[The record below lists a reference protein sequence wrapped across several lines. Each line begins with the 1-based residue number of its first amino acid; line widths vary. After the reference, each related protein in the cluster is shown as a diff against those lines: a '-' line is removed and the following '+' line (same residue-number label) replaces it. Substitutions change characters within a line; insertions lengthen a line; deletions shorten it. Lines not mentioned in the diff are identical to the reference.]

1 MRNPILRPEKQDTY
15 YNNQY
20 NRTSDMTDP
29 HSTISVL
36 TISLGCPK
44 NRVDTERLIGSLG
57 AGVQPVDEV
66 AGADLVLINTCGFI
80 EPAVEESVST
90 ILETVQDMAE
100 LTEERPVL
108 AVAGCLVSRYG
119 SDLMAEMPEVD
130 LWLSTDELDKW
141 PAMIEQALNRPVDE
155 RLPRNVSTGPGYAY
169 LKVSE
174 GCSHDCKFC
183 TIPSIRGAHKSWPV
197 DFLAD
202 EAAKLVSDGVPELI
216 IVGQDSTHYGSD
228 LELRNGLQQLLEKL
242 LPINGLEWL
251 RVMYLY
257 PAGLTETLLAF
268 LKEMGPP
275 FLPYFDIPLQHAH
288 PDVLGA
294 MGRPFAR
301 NPEKVIDRVRK
312 YFPDAALRTTFIVG
326 YPGET
331 DAHFEHLMRFAEK
344 ARFHHLGV
352 FPYWP
357 EDGTPAAAM
366 EGQVEDSV
374 KQYRRD
380 ALMELQGDISEEILS
395 GYVGET
401 LPVLI
406 ERPSDEWPG
415 LYVGRTWFQ
424 APEVDGVTYVS
435 APPEE
440 GLTPGTIVD
449 VEIEKASTYDL
460 SGLV

>member
-1 MRNPILRPEKQDTY
+1 MTQ
-15 YNNQY
+15 Q
-20 NRTSDMTDP
+20 SDINI
-29 HSTISVL
+29 HVY

-44 NRVDTERLIGSLG
+44 NRVDTERLLG
-57 AGVQPVDEV
+57 TLGEAMVPVESV
-66 AGADLVLINTCGFI
+66 GEADLTLINTCGFI
-80 EPAVEESVST
+80 QPAVEESVNT
-90 ILETVQDMAE
+90 ILDAVREAREAGEGRLV
-100 LTEERPVL
+100 

-119 SDLMAEMPEVD
+119 QDLKDELPEVD
-130 LWLSTDELDKW
+130 LWLNTEE
-141 PAMIEQALNRPVDE
+141 IEQWPGMIRTALATSVEDDTPR
-155 RLPRNVSTGPGYAY
+155 RLSTSPSYAY
-169 LKVSE
+169 LKISE
-174 GCSHDCKFC
+174 GCSHNCRFC
-183 TIPSIRGAHKSWPV
+183 TIPSIRGAHRSWPV
-197 DFLAD
+197 DFLVK
-202 EAAKLVSDGVPELI
+202 EAAGLAEAVPEI
-216 IVGQDSTHYGSD
+216 IVVGQDSTAYGSD
-228 LELRNGLQQLLEKL
+228 LGEEHTLMQLAEGLSGLSGLQ
-242 LPINGLEWL
+242 WL
-251 RVMYLY
+251 RIMYLY